1 MPDASS
7 DEAVRDEAA
16 GAPEQGRRRR
26 LGRARGLLRRRA
38 GLVAFLAVV
47 GPGLITASAD
57 NDAQGITTYSLV
69 GAKTGYALLWVLPLA
84 LLALVVTQ
92 EIGARIG
99 LVTGKGL
106 GALIRERFGVRPAT
120 LAMLLLLI
128 ANLATTAAEFAGVAA
143 ALEIFGV
150 SRYISVPLAAVLV
163 LVLVA
168 KGGYRRVERVL
179 LIGSAVFA
187 AYIVSG
193 FLAHPDWGSAFHG
206 FTTPSFQKDPIFVL
220 TAVGMVG
227 TTITPWGQF
236 FIQGYVVD
244 KGLGPDDL
252 AYERAD
258 VFLGQAAM
266 GVVVFFIII
275 ATAATVF
282 ATGGTIETAKD
293 AALALEPLAGRFA
306 ETLFA
311 LGLLNASLMG
321 ANILPLSTS
330 YAICEAFGFELGLD
344 QYIREAPV
352 FYGTIAFAI
361 GFGALVV
368 LIPGIPLVPI
378 LFVSAVV
385 NAVLLAP
392 ILVYLYVLANDRDLM
407 GDLRNKRLANVL
419 TIGTIVL
426 LIALTVVLVVVSI
439 AAT

>member
-1 MPDASS
+1 M
-7 DEAVRDEAA
+7 
-16 GAPEQGRRRR
+16 
-26 LGRARGLLRRRA
+26 
-38 GLVAFLAVV
+38 AFLAVV

-69 GAKTGYALLWVLPLA
+69 GARTGYALMWVLPLA
-84 LLALVVTQ
+84 LAALVVTQ

-99 LVTGKGL
+99 IVTGKGL
-106 GALIRERFGVRPAT
+106 GALIRERFGVRPAA
-120 LAMLLLLI
+120 LAMLMLLV
-128 ANLATTAAEFAGVAA
+128 ANLATTAAEFAGIAA

-150 SRYISVPLAAVLV
+150 TKYLSVPIAAVLV

-168 KGGYRRVERVL
+168 KGGYRRVERIL
-179 LIGSAVFA
+179 LIGSAVFI
-187 AYIVSG
+187 AYIISG
-193 FLAHPDWGSAFHG
+193 FMAHPDWGAAFNG
-206 FTTPSFQKDPIFVL
+206 LVTPSFNRDTIFVL

-227 TTITPWGQF
+227 TTVTPWGQF

-252 AYERAD
+252 RYERGD
-258 VFLGQAAM
+258 VFLGQIAM
-266 GVVVFFIII
+266 GTVVFFIIV

-282 ATGGTIETAKD
+282 ATGAKIVDAQD
-293 AALALEPLAGRFA
+293 AARALEPLAGRFA

-321 ANILPLSTS
+321 AGILPLSTS

-352 FYGTIAFAI
+352 FYGTLAFAI
-361 GFGALVV
+361 VFGALVV

-392 ILVYLYVLANDRDLM
+392 ILVYLYLLANDRDLM
-407 GDLRNKRLANVL
+407 GDLRNGRLANVL

-426 LIALTVVLVVVSI
+426 LVSLTIVLAVAPLIAR
-439 AAT
+439 

>member
-1 MPDASS
+1 VSS
-7 DEAVRDEAA
+7 D
-16 GAPEQGRRRR
+16 APQGRRR
-26 LGRARGLLRRRA
+26 GRARGLLRRRA

-84 LLALVVTQ
+84 LVALVVTQ

-106 GALIRERFGVRPAT
+106 GALIRERFGVRPAAV
-120 LAMLLLLI
+120 AMLLLLV

-143 ALEIFGV
+143 SLEIFGV
-150 SRYISVPLAAVLV
+150 SRYISVPLAAILV
-163 LVLVA
+163 LVVVA

-187 AYIVSG
+187 AYIIAGV
-193 FLAHPDWGSAFHG
+193 LAHPDWTAAFQG
-206 FTTPSFQKDPIFVL
+206 FVTPSFEKDPIFIL

-227 TTITPWGQF
+227 TTVTPWGQF

-258 VFLGQAAM
+258 VFLGQLAM

-282 ATGGTIETAKD
+282 ATGGSIVDAKD

-330 YAICEAFGFELGLD
+330 YAVCEAFGFELGLD
-344 QYIREAPV
+344 RYIREAPV
-352 FYGTIAFAI
+352 FYGMVAFTI

-368 LIPGIPLVPI
+368 LIPGVPLVPI
-378 LFVSAVV
+378 LFISAVV
-385 NAVLLAP
+385 NALLLAP

-407 GDLRNKRLANVL
+407 GDLKNGRLANAATIATIALLILL
-419 TIGTIVL
+419 TI
-426 LIALTVVLVVVSI
+426 ALVV
-439 AAT
+439 AALLAV

>member
-1 MPDASS
+1 
-7 DEAVRDEAA
+7 VRGGSWGEVVS
-16 GAPEQGRRRR
+16 APEQGRRRA

-69 GAKTGYALLWVLPLA
+69 GARTGYALMWVLPLA
-84 LLALVVTQ
+84 LAALVVTQ

-99 LVTGKGL
+99 IVTGKGL
-106 GALIRERFGVRPAT
+106 GALIRERFGVRPAA
-120 LAMLLLLI
+120 LAMLMLLV
-128 ANLATTAAEFAGVAA
+128 ANLATTAAEFAGIAA

-150 SRYISVPLAAVLV
+150 TKYLSVPISAVVV

-168 KGGYRRVERVL
+168 KGGYRRVERIL
-179 LIGSAVFA
+179 LIGSAVFI
-187 AYIVSG
+187 AYVISG
-193 FLAHPDWGSAFHG
+193 FLAHPDWGAALNG
-206 FTTPSFQKDPIFVL
+206 LVTPSFNRDTIFVL

-227 TTITPWGQF
+227 TTVTPWGQF

-252 AYERAD
+252 RYERGD
-258 VFLGQAAM
+258 VFLGQIAM
-266 GVVVFFIII
+266 GTVVFFIIV

-282 ATGGTIETAKD
+282 ATGAKIVDAQD
-293 AALALEPLAGRFA
+293 AARALEPLAGRFA

-321 ANILPLSTS
+321 AGILPLSTS

-352 FYGTIAFAI
+352 FYGTLAFAI
-361 GFGALVV
+361 VFGALVV

-392 ILVYLYVLANDRDLM
+392 ILVYLYLLANDRDLM
-407 GDLRNKRLANVL
+407 GDLRNGRLANVL
-419 TIGTIVL
+419 TIATIVL
-426 LIALTVVLVVVSI
+426 LVSLTVVLALAPLI
-439 AAT
+439 AR

>member
-1 MPDASS
+1 
-7 DEAVRDEAA
+7 
-16 GAPEQGRRRR
+16 
-26 LGRARGLLRRRA
+26 
-38 GLVAFLAVV
+38 VV

-69 GAKTGYALLWVLPLA
+69 GARTGYALLWVLPLA
-84 LLALVVTQ
+84 LIALVVTQ

-99 LVTGKGL
+99 IVTGKGL
-106 GALIRERFGVRPAT
+106 GALIRERFGVRPAA
-120 LAMLLLLI
+120 LAMLLLLV

-150 SRYISVPLAAVLV
+150 SKYVSVPIAAVLV

-179 LIGSAVFA
+179 LVLSSVFV
-187 AYIVSG
+187 AYVISG
-193 FLAHPDWGSAFHG
+193 ILAHPDWQAAFHG
-206 FTTPSFQKDPIFVL
+206 LTTPTFEQSPIFVL

-227 TTITPWGQF
+227 TTVTPWGQF

-252 AYERAD
+252 RYERGD

-266 GVVVFFIII
+266 GIVVFFIIV

-282 ATGGTIETAKD
+282 ATGAKIVDAQD

-311 LGLLNASLMG
+311 IGLLNASLMA

-344 QYIREAPV
+344 RYIREAPV
-352 FYGTIAFAI
+352 FYGTIAFAV

-378 LFVSAVV
+378 LFISAVV
-385 NAVLLAP
+385 NALLLAP
-392 ILVYLYVLANDRDLM
+392 ILVYLYILANDRDLM
-407 GDLRNKRLANVL
+407 GELANGRLANVL
-419 TIGTIVL
+419 TISTVVLLILLTIVL
-426 LIALTVVLVVVSI
+426 VIATIL
-439 AAT
+439 AA